1 MRKVLVSIALASATV
16 ASTAIVVSP
25 AMAQPGRGYQQP
37 NRGHQQAVHREI
49 RQDINELER
58 RIQRAQQRRTISP
71 REAQGLRR
79 EAIQIRQLYNR
90 FSRNG
95 LDRREVRELEQR
107 INRVHRQ
114 LRFEQRDW
122 NRRWG

>member
-1 MRKVLVSIALASATV
+1 MRKVLVSIALAGATV
-16 ASTAIVVSP
+16 ASTAIVAAP
-25 AMAQPGRGYQQP
+25 AMAQPGRGHHQSDRFQQDI
-37 NRGHQQAVHREI
+37 HREI

-122 NRRWG
+122 DRRWR

>member
-16 ASTAIVVSP
+16 ASTAVVVTP
-25 AMAQPGRGYQQP
+25 AMAQPGRGHHQP
-37 NRGHQQAVHREI
+37 NRFQQDIHREI

-58 RIQRAQQRRTISP
+58 RIQRAQQRRTISV

-122 NRRWG
+122 DRRWR

>member
-16 ASTAIVVSP
+16 ASTAVVVSP

-37 NRGHQQAVHREI
+37 NRGHQQAIHREI

-58 RIQRAQQRRTISP
+58 RIQQAQQRRTISP

-114 LRFEQRDW
+114 LRFQQRDW
-122 NRRWG
+122 DRRWR